1 MMKIYSGVYNR
12 KGKDM
17 NHWLSIIFRVLL
29 PLVFIFISLTVFA
42 SSHSN
47 VMNVPEKIIK
57 GVVVDSL
64 SGNPL
69 PGVTIQIKGTSSGT
83 TTNGK
88 GAFQLSVSDEAVLV
102 VSYLGYNE
110 KKILVNGQTDIKIS
124 LSSSATSLDQVVV
137 IGYGSVKKKDVTG
150 AVSKIGSEKIEKRP
164 MKNAVQAMQGQIA
177 GVDVS
182 SSQRPGEVGD
192 ITIRGVRSLTA
203 SNEPLYVVDGIPLTT
218 GGIEYLNPNDIES
231 ISVLKDAS
239 ATAIYGS
246 RGANGVVLVTTKGGE
261 KGRFK
266 VNYSG
271 SVSFLKMHNL
281 ATLMNASQSID
292 YRRWAFYY
300 SNPNLYPRGDE
311 PTKKSDYQIFNGS
324 GDPATWANIER
335 GWSSGK
341 WDGSKVK
348 TTCWTC
354 LVTQPGIS
362 TQHTL
367 SVSGGSE
374 KMKGY
379 ASFGYLNNK
388 GTSKGQAYKRYTGNA
403 RLSFT
408 PTKWFTF
415 GANINASYSKQN
427 YGQSNT
433 GRQTITSSG
442 DIFHSAEIIY
452 TYTVPFDSAGNRIL
466 YPGGDQAVKTVM
478 NEWKYSTDQRVAFR
492 AFGSFNAQLDF
503 GSIVPVLKGL
513 SYRMNFG
520 PDFSI
525 HRDGVYIDGK
535 SAIRNGTSY
544 ASLSKNL
551 AISYTLD
558 NLIYYNRTF
567 GKNDFHLTLLQTQ
580 TKYHTEGSDISADD
594 IPFA

>member
-110 KKILVNGQTDIKIS
+110 KKIPVNGRTDIKIS

-292 YRRWAFYY
+292 Y
-300 SNPNLYPRGDE
+300 
-311 PTKKSDYQIFNGS
+311 
-324 GDPATWANIER
+324 
-335 GWSSGK
+335 
-341 WDGSKVK
+341 
-348 TTCWTC
+348 
-354 LVTQPGIS
+354 
-362 TQHTL
+362 
-367 SVSGGSE
+367 
-374 KMKGY
+374 
-379 ASFGYLNNK
+379 
-388 GTSKGQAYKRYTGNA
+388 
-403 RLSFT
+403 
-408 PTKWFTF
+408 
-415 GANINASYSKQN
+415 
-427 YGQSNT
+427 
-433 GRQTITSSG
+433 
-442 DIFHSAEIIY
+442 
-452 TYTVPFDSAGNRIL
+452 
-466 YPGGDQAVKTVM
+466 
-478 NEWKYSTDQRVAFR
+478 
-492 AFGSFNAQLDF
+492 
-503 GSIVPVLKGL
+503 
-513 SYRMNFG
+513 
-520 PDFSI
+520 
-525 HRDGVYIDGK
+525 
-535 SAIRNGTSY
+535 
-544 ASLSKNL
+544 
-551 AISYTLD
+551 
-558 NLIYYNRTF
+558 
-567 GKNDFHLTLLQTQ
+567 
-580 TKYHTEGSDISADD
+580 
-594 IPFA
+594 